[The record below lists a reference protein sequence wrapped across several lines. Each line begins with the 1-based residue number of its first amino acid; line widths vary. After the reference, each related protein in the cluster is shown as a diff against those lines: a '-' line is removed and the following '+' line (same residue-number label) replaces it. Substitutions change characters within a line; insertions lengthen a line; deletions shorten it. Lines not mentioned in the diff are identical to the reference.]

1 MPETPLQFSFI
12 ESKVH
17 SLLRVPP
24 YPHLPA
30 GSPDSIQ
37 VFQSG
42 RNYYKLCLLSWLAF
56 NSFLLFVFAVIH
68 KIGDKISHRMP
79 ELAQHI
85 WGVAEGLAV
94 IAFLAFAVFTFYA
107 QKLDFTLR
115 WYIITDRS
123 LRIRTGV
130 FYVEELTMTFSNI
143 QDIRVTAGPLQ
154 NFLKLADVEVH
165 SAGGGSGVGA
175 GGHVGRFENVSNAN
189 EIRELLVERLR
200 TYRDSGLGESAPA
213 AGAQPGQANEAAR
226 SVLTEAQA
234 LRAQMEIFLARVVR
248 PE

>member
-1 MPETPLQFSFI
+1 MPEPPLKFSFI

-17 SLLRVPP
+17 EILRVPP
-24 YPHLPA
+24 YPQPPA

-56 NSFLLFVFAVIH
+56 NIFLLIVLAAMH
-68 KIGDKISHRMP
+68 QIGGKLSPRLP
-79 ELAQHI
+79 EWSQQL
-85 WGVAEGLAV
+85 WGAAEWLAV
-94 IAFLAFAVFTFYA
+94 VAFLAFAVFTFFA
-107 QKLDFTLR
+107 QRLDYNLR

-123 LRIRTGV
+123 LRIRTGI

-165 SAGGGSGVGA
+165 SAGGGGGKGGG
-175 GGHVGRFENVSNAN
+175 GGHVGRFEDVSNAN

-200 TYRDSGLGESAPA
+200 AYRDSGLGESTPA
-213 AGAQPGQANEAAR
+213 AGGRTGQANEAAR
-226 SVLTEAQA
+226 LALTEAQA
-234 LRAQMEIFLARVVR
+234 LRAQMAIFLTK
-248 PE
+248 

>member
-1 MPETPLQFSFI
+1 MPETPLKFSFI

-17 SLLRVPP
+17 SILRVPP
-24 YPHLPA
+24 YPQLPA

-42 RNYYKLCLLSWLAF
+42 RNYYKLCLLSWLAYHI
-56 NSFLLFVFAVIH
+56 FLLFVFAFIH
-68 KIGDKISHRMP
+68 KIGAKISPRMP
-79 ELAQHI
+79 E
-85 WGVAEGLAV
+85 WGQQLWGAAEWMAV
-94 IAFLAFAVFTFYA
+94 ITFLAFAAFTFYA
-107 QKLDFTLR
+107 QRLNYSLR

-123 LRIRTGV
+123 LRMRTGV

-143 QDIRVTAGPLQ
+143 QDIRVSAGPLQ

-165 SAGGGSGVGA
+165 SAGGGSGGA

-189 EIRELLVERLR
+189 EIRELLVDRLR

-213 AGAQPGQANEAAR
+213 TAAVTGQANDAALL
-226 SVLTEAQA
+226 VLKEAQA
-234 LRAQMEIFLARVVR
+234 LRAQMAIFLGG
-248 PE
+248 

>member
-1 MPETPLQFSFI
+1 MPEPPLRFSFI

-17 SLLRVPP
+17 SVLRVPP
-24 YPHLPA
+24 YPQLPA

-42 RNYYKLCLLSWLAF
+42 RNYYALCLLSWLAF
-56 NSFLLFVFAVIH
+56 NILILFVLAAMH
-68 KIGDKISHRMP
+68 QIGGKLSPRLP
-79 ELAQHI
+79 EWAQQLLN
-85 WGVAEGLAV
+85 VAEWLAV
-94 IAFLAFAVFTFYA
+94 VAFLAFAVFTFYA
-107 QKLDFTLR
+107 QKLDYTLR

-143 QDIRVTAGPLQ
+143 QDIRVSAGPLQ

-165 SAGGGSGVGA
+165 SAGGGSGSKGGA
-175 GGHVGRFENVSNAN
+175 GGHVGRFEDVSNAN

-200 TYRDSGLGESAPA
+200 TYRDSGLGESAPVT
-213 AGAQPGQANEAAR
+213 GALTGQANEAA
-226 SVLTEAQA
+226 LLALKEAQA
-234 LRAQMEIFLARVVR
+234 LRAQMAIFLTK
-248 PE
+248 